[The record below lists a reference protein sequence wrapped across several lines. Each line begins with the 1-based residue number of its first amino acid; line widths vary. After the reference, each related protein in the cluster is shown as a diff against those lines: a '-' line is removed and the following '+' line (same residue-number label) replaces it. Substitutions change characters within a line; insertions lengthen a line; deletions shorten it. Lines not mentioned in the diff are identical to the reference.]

1 MTNWIVSGG
10 DEPRLNGTRGDT
22 VSCEINR
29 WRIGSSSRWR
39 SVATLAC
46 GLLLAALG
54 APFGHARD
62 RGQFANTSAELKAW
76 FDGLRSGKGPCC
88 SDADGS
94 AISDSDWE
102 SKDGHYRV
110 RIPRYGYA
118 ADSQKQELVWV
129 DVPEE
134 AVISEPNRVGRTM
147 VWPIYG
153 YMGITIR
160 CFMPGSMT

>member
-1 MTNWIVSGG
+1 MSNWIDSGG
-10 DEPRLNGTRGDT
+10 VEPRLYSVRPANCKSERRRSGTAT
-22 VSCEINR
+22 
-29 WRIGSSSRWR
+29 RWR
-39 SVATLAC
+39 SLIRLAC
-46 GLLLAALG
+46 ALGLSALAAS
-54 APFGHARD
+54 FGHARD
-62 RGQFANTSAELKAW
+62 RGQFANTNPDLKAW

-94 AISDSDWE
+94 AVSDSDWD

-110 RIPRYGYA
+110 RIPRYGSGI
-118 ADSQKQELVWV
+118 DGQPQELVWV

-153 YMGITIR
+153 PMGVTIR